1 VSKARLVI
9 TAVVVEGRSQSEV
22 AREYGV
28 SQGWI
33 SRLVARYRLEGEDA
47 FQPRS
52 RRPRTSPT
60 RLPQPTIDLI
70 VKLRNDLLSKGLDHG
85 PHTIAWHLQHH
96 HGLTVSVNS
105 IHRHLRAA
113 GLVTPTPQRR
123 PKSSY
128 IRFAAEQPNERWQAD
143 FTHWRLADGTHVEIL
158 DWIDDHARYALSVT
172 AHRRVTGPIVLAE
185 FRKTVAAHGVPAS
198 TLTDNGMVFTTRLAG
213 GKGGRNGF
221 ENELHRLGVTQINST
236 PNHPTTCGKIERF
249 HQTLKKWLTGQ
260 PRAATLAEL
269 QTQLNAF
276 VEAYNHDRPHRSLPH
291 QATPA
296 TAYTARPKA
305 DPANR
310 TDTHN
315 RVRRDRID
323 QAGVITL
330 RVAGRLHHIGVGRTY
345 TGTRVLVLI
354 QDLRIRI
361 IHAATGELL
370 RELTLN
376 PARTTNPRAH
386 QKAPHGKSSE
396 PNAGSEL
403 FRCLETSHSAPGRI
417 RTCDTGFRRA
427 VLYPLSYEG

>member
-1 VSKARLVI
+1 MSKARLVI

-33 SRLVARYRLEGEDA
+33 SRLVARYRLEGEEA
-47 FQPRS
+47 FEPRS
-52 RRPRTSPT
+52 RRPLTSPT
-60 RLPQPTIDLI
+60 RLPQPTIELI
-70 VKLRNDLLSKGLDHG
+70 VTLRNDLLSKGLDHG
-85 PHTIAWHLQHH
+85 PHTIAWHLRHH

-143 FTHWRLADGTHVEIL
+143 FTHWWLADGTHVEIL

-172 AHRRVTGPIVLAE
+172 AHRRVTGHIVLAE

-249 HQTLKKWLTGQ
+249 HQTLKKWLTNQ
-260 PRAATLAEL
+260 PRAATLAGL
-269 QTQLNAF
+269 QTQLNTF

-354 QDLRIRI
+354 QDLQIRI
-361 IHAATGELL
+361 IHSATGELL

-376 PARTTNPRAH
+376 PTKDYQPTGAPKGPKRKKFRT
-386 QKAPHGKSSE
+386 
-396 PNAGSEL
+396 
-403 FRCLETSHSAPGRI
+403 
-417 RTCDTGFRRA
+417 
-427 VLYPLSYEG
+427 

>member
-1 VSKARLVI
+1 
-9 TAVVVEGRSQSEV
+9 
-22 AREYGV
+22 
-28 SQGWI
+28 
-33 SRLVARYRLEGEDA
+33 
-47 FQPRS
+47 
-52 RRPRTSPT
+52 
-60 RLPQPTIDLI
+60 
-70 VKLRNDLLSKGLDHG
+70 
-85 PHTIAWHLQHH
+85 
-96 HGLTVSVNS
+96 VSVNS

-143 FTHWRLADGTHVEIL
+143 FTHWWLADGTHVEIL

-172 AHRRVTGPIVLAE
+172 AHRRVTGHIVLAE

-249 HQTLKKWLTGQ
+249 HQTLKKWLTNQ

-269 QTQLNAF
+269 QTPLNTF

-323 QAGVITL
+323 QAGVIIL

-376 PARTTNPRAH
+376 PTKDYQPTGAPKGPKRKKFRT
-386 QKAPHGKSSE
+386 
-396 PNAGSEL
+396 
-403 FRCLETSHSAPGRI
+403 
-417 RTCDTGFRRA
+417 
-427 VLYPLSYEG
+427 